1 MERYGQDRKKVTGT
15 TIFGRY
21 LSKMKLKQYNQFRW
35 KDTENLQAVEE
46 KRLREAMEAQ
56 GKSSGEIELVIQ
68 ENREVIPELPTF
80 EESLAEPVGLEDGP
94 TPASAPIVPEP
105 TESAA
110 DLGLTDED
118 VRYLKLRWGATYKP
132 TE

>member
-1 MERYGQDRKKVTGT
+1 
-15 TIFGRY
+15 
-21 LSKMKLKQYNQFRW
+21 
-35 KDTENLQAVEE
+35 
-46 KRLREAMEAQ
+46 MEAQ
-56 GKSSGEIELVIQ
+56 GKDTGEIELVIQ
-68 ENREVIPELPTF
+68 ESHEVIPELPTF
-80 EESLAEPVGLEDGP
+80 EESIADPVGLEDGP
-94 TPASAPIVPEP
+94 TLANAPIAPEP